1 MRFSNSNASK
11 PRTSSGIFL
20 KKMPSAIVLARAS
33 KLEELL

>member
-20 KKMPSAIVLARAS
+20 KKMPPMIVLAKRS
-33 KLEELL
+33 KLEEPL